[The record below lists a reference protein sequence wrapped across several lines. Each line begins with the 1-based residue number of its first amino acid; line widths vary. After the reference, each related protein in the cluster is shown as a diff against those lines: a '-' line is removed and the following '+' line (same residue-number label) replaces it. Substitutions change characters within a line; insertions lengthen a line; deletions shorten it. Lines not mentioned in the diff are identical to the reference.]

1 MIEQNYSPRGD
12 LDGPA
17 VLWAEDQHRGLREM
31 LIQTTASALTLQTNY
46 ECYIQKKRPNRPN
59 VVLPSY

>member
-12 LDGPA
+12 LNGPA
-17 VLWAEDQHRGLREM
+17 VPWAEDQHRGLREM

-46 ECYIQKKRPNRPN
+46 IQKKRPNRPN